1 MIRILKKNLHTTLII
16 LSIDS
21 ISWGKFIHDT
31 HQNYPTPSR
40 LSSTHVSTLCLS
52 IIVSQ
57 LTSQSNNVRFHS
69 LSLIYYFCLVQSK
82 VTRASIYDK
91 YSNNFCC
98 NQNTKKK
105 HSYRDIILS
114 VSYQHISCNRMRL
127 RCYVSVHRNSLG
139 GSNLP
144 WLFAPLCRPI
154 WDFLRW
160 ELNPLPCI
168 RFVMCYSATKAQPS
182 RK

>member
-21 ISWGKFIHDT
+21 ISWGKFIHDN

-82 VTRASIYDK
+82 VTRASILEWNMTSIAITFVAIVFPKRNTAMWTWFCQSLMSKFPAIAWDYVATFLYIGTLWVEVICHGCLLLFVVPFEIFYD
-91 YSNNFCC
+91 
-98 NQNTKKK
+98 
-105 HSYRDIILS
+105 
-114 VSYQHISCNRMRL
+114 
-127 RCYVSVHRNSLG
+127 
-139 GSNLP
+139 GS
-144 WLFAPLCRPI
+144 
-154 WDFLRW
+154 
-160 ELNPLPCI
+160 
-168 RFVMCYSATKAQPS
+168 
-182 RK
+182 